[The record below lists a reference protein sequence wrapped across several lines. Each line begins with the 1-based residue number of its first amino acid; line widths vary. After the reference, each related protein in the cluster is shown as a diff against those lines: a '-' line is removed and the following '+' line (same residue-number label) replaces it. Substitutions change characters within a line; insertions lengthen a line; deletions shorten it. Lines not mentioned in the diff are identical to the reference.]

1 MFFGFHTEQKILL
14 GSVQRVE
21 VIALLERHI
30 GEERR
35 LEVVAKRHME
45 TRYLGYISQII
56 SVQSEAHCLQIWSYL
71 YNPLNDIIKKRPSTL
86 NFDVSPSVASAL
98 LKSC

>member
-1 MFFGFHTEQKILL
+1 MFLIFFGFHTEQKILL

-71 YNPLNDIIKKRPSTL
+71 YNPLNDII
-86 NFDVSPSVASAL
+86 
-98 LKSC
+98 